1 MTGPIT
7 KNTFHQVVNFP
18 LPEKARIYSKQLH
31 LDGKSHKL
39 SVIPT
44 SSKFPAKVFKLSNG
58 LTVIHQ
64 YLRATPV
71 SVVDVWV
78 KAGASREPDAWT
90 GMAHFLEHMIFKGTD
105 NLPPGSFDWLI
116 ENVGGMTNAATS
128 HDYAHFFIMTATEYL
143 KESLAPLADIL
154 LHPAFPEDEFIRERD
169 VVFEEI
175 RQEADNPDWIAFQA
189 LIEMVY
195 QQHPY
200 GRSVLGDIPGLMQR
214 SPQQMR
220 QFHSTHYQPENMT
233 VTIVGGV
240 GEDQALALV
249 EQAFRDFPTNCHS
262 ETPIVKAEPPIR
274 EIRRRQMCLPR
285 LEGSRLMMAWI
296 GPGVGQLHDA
306 YGLDLLAVLL
316 AEGRTSRLVRELREE
331 KHLVQDISSNFS
343 LQQDSSIFT
352 INAWL
357 EAENIHLVES
367 LICDR
372 LAELHSEPITPA
384 ELARGKRLLC
394 NDYAFSTETA
404 SQLAGLYGYYQTI
417 SRAEVAVS
425 YPEEIQSFQA
435 EDLQNLASRYLSP
448 ECYAVAE
455 IQPYS

>member
-1 MTGPIT
+1 MTRQIT
-7 KNTFHQVVNFP
+7 KKNFHQVVNFP
-18 LPEKARIYSKQLH
+18 LPEKAKIYSHQLSVEV
-31 LDGKSHKL
+31 KSNKL
-39 SVIPT
+39 SALST
-44 SSKFPAKVFKLSNG
+44 RSKFPGKIFKLSNG

-78 KAGASREPDAWT
+78 KAGASREPNAWS
-90 GMAHFLEHMIFKGTD
+90 GIAHFLEHMIFKGTD
-105 NLPPGSFDWLI
+105 NLPPGYFDWLI
-116 ENVGGMTNAATS
+116 ENLGGMTNAATS
-128 HDYAHFFIMTATEYL
+128 HDYAHFFVMTATEYL
-143 KESLAPLADIL
+143 KDSLAPLADIL

-189 LIEMVY
+189 LMQMVY
-195 QQHPY
+195 QEHPY

-233 VTIVGGV
+233 VTIIGGV
-240 GEDQALALV
+240 GEDQALTLV
-249 EQAFRDFPTNCHS
+249 EQAFQDFPSNSHS
-262 ETPIVKAEPPIR
+262 TTPIVKAEPPMR

-285 LEGSRLMMAWI
+285 LEGSRLMMAWV
-296 GPGVGQLHDA
+296 GPGVDQLHDA
-306 YGLDLLAVLL
+306 YGLDLLAVIL

-331 KHLVQDISSNFS
+331 KHLVQDITSNFS
-343 LQQDSSIFT
+343 LQKDSSIFT

-357 EAENIHLVES
+357 ETENIHLVES

-372 LAELHSEPITPA
+372 LAELHSQPITQA

-404 SQLAGLYGYYQTI
+404 SQIAGLYGYYQTI
-417 SRAEVAVS
+417 ARAEVAVS
-425 YPEEIQSFQA
+425 YPEEIQSFSD
-435 EDLQNLASRYLSP
+435 EELQTLASRYLSP
-448 ECYAVAE
+448 EYYAVTE